1 MSPIAMN
8 LSSES
13 KHSMRSLLTVIS
25 LALAVV
31 SPAFAGI
38 EWGFE
43 NNVTTVN
50 APGGAGTATIALG
63 AFNTG
68 FHSGTSLIPWN
79 LGGAP
84 GATGYWDLG
93 RAGSIMLSG
102 VSANGPVTITVFE
115 WVNAGTYSGAL
126 NYAVNGVRLG
136 DFHEVAPVAS
146 SPGLPG
152 AWWEYDAHLGTALT
166 PADTVTIT
174 AGSGGAII
182 DRLTVVPEPT
192 TLIAGAIL
200 LIPFALSTLPV
211 LRRRRSSNCA
221 VAGDSASAAPRSD
234 KVVLAPKGRK

>member
-1 MSPIAMN
+1 M
-8 LSSES
+8 
-13 KHSMRSLLTVIS
+13 
-25 LALAVV
+25 
-31 SPAFAGI
+31 
-38 EWGFE
+38 
-43 NNVTTVN
+43 
-50 APGGAGTATIALG
+50 
-63 AFNTG
+63 
-68 FHSGTSLIPWN
+68 
-79 LGGAP
+79 
-84 GATGYWDLG
+84 
-93 RAGSIMLSG
+93 
-102 VSANGPVTITVFE
+102 SANGPVTITVFE

-136 DFHEVAPVAS
+136 DFHEVALVAS

-221 VAGDSASAAPRSD
+221 VAGDSASAAWRSD
-234 KVVLAPKGRK
+234 KVVSAPKGCS

>member
-1 MSPIAMN
+1 M
-8 LSSES
+8 
-13 KHSMRSLLTVIS
+13 KSLLTGLS
-25 LALAVV
+25 LALAAV

-38 EWGFE
+38 DWGFD
-43 NNVTTVN
+43 NHDTAVN
-50 APGGAGTATIALG
+50 ASGGAGTATITLG

-68 FHSGTSLIPWN
+68 FHSGASLIPWN

-84 GATGYWDLG
+84 GASGYWDLG

-115 WVNAGTYSGAL
+115 WVNAGTYGGAL

-174 AGSGGAII
+174 AGYGGAII

-200 LIPFALSTLPV
+200 LIPFAISTWPV
-211 LRRRRSSNCA
+211 LCRRRSSNCR
-221 VAGDSASAAPRSD
+221 VAGDSDSAARKLEKTVS
-234 KVVLAPKGRK
+234 APKERR